1 MPGLI
6 VLMGAA
12 IVESVMAAPV
22 QSAVKSCEGFAQR
35 VVLPEEVNTE
45 EDHHAGE
52 SLCAPDNVWTFVS
65 SEWNDPLVLD
75 LERIV
80 DGKGPDL
87 IYYEYFNNTQVNS
100 DFHSVYLDRLS
111 VEVAP
116 DDGSG
121 QPGEFVRVF
130 AWGDG
135 DPSNN
140 ASLDESCFI
149 DYEVETGQVADEE
162 EDLYVN
168 PTCLY
173 NRSGI
178 KIDIGQDDGAVYRFV
193 RVRPTNPGS
202 DSVIQVDAVGLP
214 GAAISSPIGIVV
226 TVAFW
231 LGMAAC
237 LIGGGITLSFL
248 WNLPGKAGG

>member
-1 MPGLI
+1 
-6 VLMGAA
+6 VR
-12 IVESVMAAPV
+12 
-22 QSAVKSCEGFAQR
+22 SAVKSCEGFAQR
-35 VVLPEEVNTE
+35 VVIPESVDTTQE
-45 EDHHAGE
+45 HHAGE
-52 SLCAPDNVWTFVS
+52 SLCAPDNTWAFVS
-65 SEWNDPLVLD
+65 SEWNEELVLD
-75 LERIV
+75 LGRIV

-87 IYYEYFNNTQVNS
+87 IYYEYFNNTQSNP

-116 DDGSG
+116 DNGSG
-121 QPGEFVRVF
+121 QPGDFTQVF

-149 DYEVETGQVADEE
+149 AYEVETGQVAAEE
-162 EDLYVN
+162 EDLFVK

-178 KIDIGQDDGAVYRFV
+178 RIDIGRDDGAVYRFV
-193 RVRPTNPGS
+193 RVSPTNPDS

-214 GAAISSPIGIVV
+214 RAETSGPTGIVLIV
-226 TVAFW
+226 VFW
-231 LGMAAC
+231 LGMAAA
-237 LIGGGITLSFL
+237 LVGAGITLIAL
-248 WNLPGKAGG
+248 WNLPAR